1 MHKQKTVAI
10 SGGFDPIHIGHI
22 RLIKAARALGGRLII
37 ILNNDNW
44 LKRKKG
50 FAFMNQKER
59 AAVLSAIRWV
69 DKVVI
74 TSHSKNPKDMSV
86 SKELAKIKPDI
97 FANGGDRN
105 EVNAANSKST
115 LYKDIKTC
123 ERFGIKMIFN
133 VGGKKLQSSSD
144 LVKRIRKLKKIKKIF

>member
-1 MHKQKTVAI
+1 
-10 SGGFDPIHIGHI
+10 
-22 RLIKAARALGGRLII
+22 
-37 ILNNDNW
+37 
-44 LKRKKG
+44 
-50 FAFMNQKER
+50 MNQKER